1 MMLLTSFTFY
11 ACKDNDGVSTG
22 DNDRELMTM
31 FRKTH
36 NTDVSNDP
44 YACGVVSGNGLN
56 EKAPDDNAIH
66 LYWYAI
72 EGCKGYQ
79 VRLALQPD
87 VANGPDAWAQTETDK
102 KLVYDVILPPN
113 VTDVIIPD
121 LQYKTDYRAAIRVLS
136 NKDADGVYDHASKWY
151 GHGDGRQW
159 GEYMQIQTND
169 RYEFPEI
176 ITQANVEDHS
186 FRIKIQREVE
196 EFVNDEGYKNGS
208 YLENFNVAKNAE
220 GKDVFQFK
228 YLTIEPSGTNPN
240 AKVPE
245 KWKKYEITEEDFAR
259 GYIDVK
265 GDEGVDG
272 FDQNSVYTVNIEDPE
287 ITSKKCYWDAI
298 FNTLSV
304 RTTGPVG
311 DPFPIP
317 HEILEPKRENYPSDD
332 AYETAMVQFEAMQK
346 YDAARIDTIL
356 SNYNSDNTL
365 AEGQVFYLEGGK
377 NYVLFNNV
385 SLCKGMTLA
394 TNPKDLEPGGP
405 GRANVFLSGIHKVG
419 TAVQS
424 MNFMFGRQP
433 LSGELG
439 GIYIQS
445 LIFEDIN
452 FDAPLCQHYDLAN
465 NISGQGNYFINMYSN
480 GMAVTMK
487 SFEMRRCKVERA
499 VRGFIRVQGSKVKL
513 FEKVL
518 VEDCEFYN
526 DGFYDNNGRG
536 YAWVAGDGASPKSNI
551 FMNMIFRN
559 NTFYDSPRTA
569 FFTDNSKQLAW
580 KNDIQY
586 NITFNNNTIVNF
598 STRST
603 GRYIFD
609 LRYLP
614 AGSKIECKN
623 NLFVLA
629 KQAGDS
635 RPLSMG
641 GMDIRDVVNAPYTMV
656 YDIANNWSTSDNLTN
671 GQIFSQ
677 NAFSAAKNAAGA
689 HADWNVGG
697 ADALVVKDAG
707 ISNADLFVNVNPPY
721 TDDYN
726 KHSVAFIDGSG
737 TVTRANQDAG
747 ITKGVDLHFKNTTN
761 EIVKNNVGDPRWY
774 NTINKAK
781 SSKLSRYIAR

>member
-79 VRLALQPD
+79 VRLALQPN
-87 VANGPDAWAQTETDK
+87 VANGPDAWAQTEADGN
-102 KLVYDVILPPN
+102 LVYDVILPPN

-159 GEYMQIQTND
+159 GEYMGIETLE
-169 RYEFPEI
+169 RYDVPEI
-176 ITQANVEDHS
+176 ITQANVGDNS
-186 FRIKIQREVE
+186 FRVKIQREVN
-196 EFVNDEGYKNGS
+196 EFASDPGFNTYKN
-208 YLENFNVAKNAE
+208 NFNTTTDAE
-220 GKDVFQFK
+220 GKEVFKFK
-228 YLTIEPSGTNPN
+228 YLCIEPSGTNPN
-240 AKVPE
+240 AVVPE
-245 KWKKYEITEEDFAR
+245 EWKRHEITEEEYAQ
-259 GYIDVK
+259 GYVDVT
-265 GDEGVDG
+265 G
-272 FDQNSVYTVNIEDPE
+272 FDQNSVYTVNIEDPD
-287 ITSKKCYWDAI
+287 ITKEKCYWDAI

-332 AYETAMVQFEAMQK
+332 AYETAMVQYKAMHE

-394 TNPKDLEPGGP
+394 TNPDDLAKGK
-405 GRANVFLSGIHKVG
+405 GRANVFMSGIHKVG

-671 GQIFSQ
+671 GQVFSQ

-726 KHSVAFIDGSG
+726 MHSVAFIDGSG

>member
-11 ACKDNDGVSTG
+11 ACKDNDSASTG

-31 FRKTH
+31 FRKQH
-36 NTDVSNDP
+36 NTDISSDP

-79 VRLALQPD
+79 VRLALQPN
-87 VANGPDAWAQTETDK
+87 VANGPDAWAQTEADGN
-102 KLVYDVILPPN
+102 LVYDVILPPN

-159 GEYMQIQTND
+159 GEYMGIETLE
-169 RYEFPEI
+169 RYDVPEI
-176 ITQANVEDHS
+176 ITQANVGDNT
-186 FRIKIQREVE
+186 FRVKILREVN
-196 EFVNDEGYKNGS
+196 EFTSDPGFNTYK
-208 YLENFNVAKNAE
+208 ENFNTETDAE
-220 GKDVFQFK
+220 GNEVFKFK

-240 AKVPE
+240 AVVPE
-245 KWKKYEITEEDFAR
+245 KWKKYEITAEDYAR
-259 GYIDVK
+259 GYVD
-265 GDEGVDG
+265 VDG
-272 FDQNSVYTVNIEDPE
+272 FDQNSVYTVNIEDPD
-287 ITSKKCYWDAI
+287 ITKEKCYWDAI
-298 FNTLSV
+298 YNTLSV

-311 DPFPIP
+311 EPITIP
-317 HEILEPKRENYPSDD
+317 HTLVAPNRADFLSDE
-332 AYETAMVQFEAMQK
+332 AYENAMVQFKAMQE
-346 YDAARIDTIL
+346 YDACRIDTVL
-356 SNYNSDNTL
+356 TNYNSDNTL

-394 TNPKDLEPGGP
+394 TNPKDLADGK
-405 GRANVFLSGIHKVG
+405 GRANVFMSGIHKVG

-465 NISGQGNYFINMYSN
+465 NVSGQGNYFINMYSN

-551 FMNMIFRN
+551 FMNMIFQN

-569 FFTDNSKQLAW
+569 FFTDNGKSLAW

-623 NLFVLA
+623 NLFILA

-635 RPLSMG
+635 RPLTMG
-641 GMDIRDVVNAPYTMV
+641 GMDIRDIPNAPYTMS
-656 YDIANNWSTSDNLTN
+656 YDVANNWSTSDNLTN

-677 NAFSAAKNAAGA
+677 NAFSASKNSAGA

-697 ADALVVKDAG
+697 AEALDVKDAG

-726 KHSVAFIDGSG
+726 MHSVAFIDGSG
-737 TVTRANQDAG
+737 TVTRANKDAG
-747 ITKGVDLHFKNTTN
+747 ITKGVDLHFKNLDN
-761 EIVKNNVGDPRWY
+761 PIVKNNVGDPRWY
-774 NTINKAK
+774 KGGAASAK
-781 SSKLSRYIAR
+781 RSSKLSRYIAR

>member
-1 MMLLTSFTFY
+1 MMLLSSFTFY
-11 ACKDNDGVSTG
+11 ACKDSDSASTG

-31 FRKTH
+31 FRKEH
-36 NTDVSNDP
+36 NTNISNDP

-56 EKAPDDNAIH
+56 ETAPDDNAIH

-79 VRLALQPD
+79 VRLALQPN
-87 VANGPDAWAQTETDK
+87 VANGPDAWAQTEADGN
-102 KLVYDVILPPN
+102 LVYDVILPAN

-121 LQYKTDYRAAIRVLS
+121 LQYKTPYRAAIRVLS

-151 GHGDGRQW
+151 GHGNGRQW
-159 GEYMQIQTND
+159 GEYQEIETLD
-169 RYEFPEI
+169 RYDVPEI
-176 ITQANVEDHS
+176 LTQANVEDHS
-186 FRIKIQREVE
+186 FRVKLLREVN
-196 EFVNDEGYKNGS
+196 EFTSDPGFNTYK
-208 YLENFNVAKNAE
+208 ENFNTETDAE
-220 GKDVFQFK
+220 GKEVFKFK

-240 AKVPE
+240 AVVPD
-245 KWKKYEITEEDFAR
+245 KWKKYEITAEDFAR
-259 GYIDVK
+259 GYVD
-265 GDEGVDG
+265 VDG
-272 FDQNSVYTVNIEDPE
+272 FDQNSVYTVNIEDPD
-287 ITSKKCYWDAI
+287 ITKEKCYWDAI
-298 FNTLSV
+298 YNTLSV

-311 DPFPIP
+311 EPK
-317 HEILEPKRENYPSDD
+317 ILTHSLVEPKRADFLSDE
-332 AYETAMVQFEAMQK
+332 AYETAMVQFRAMQE
-346 YDAARIDTIL
+346 YNACRIDTVL
-356 SNYNSDNTL
+356 TNYNSDNTL

-394 TNPKDLEPGGP
+394 TDPEDLAKGK
-405 GRANVFLSGIHKVG
+405 GRANVFMSGIHKVG

-452 FDAPLCQHYDLAN
+452 FDAPLCQHYDLTN

-551 FMNMIFRN
+551 FMNMIFQN

-569 FFTDNSKQLAW
+569 FFTDNSKSLAW

-623 NLFVLA
+623 NLFILA

-635 RPLSMG
+635 RPLTMG

-677 NAFSAAKNAAGA
+677 NAFSASKNAAGA

-697 ADALVVKDAG
+697 AESLEVKNAG

-726 KHSVAFIDGSG
+726 MHSVAFIDGSG
-737 TVTRANQDAG
+737 VVTPANQAAG
-747 ITKGVDLHFKNTTN
+747 ITKGVDLHFKNLDN
-761 EIVKNNVGDPRWY
+761 PIVKNNAGDPRWY
-774 NTINKAK
+774 NTVNKAK

>member
-1 MMLLTSFTFY
+1 MMLLSSFTFY
-11 ACKDNDGVSTG
+11 ACKDNDSASTG

-31 FRKTH
+31 FRKEH
-36 NTDVSNDP
+36 NTDISSDP
-44 YACGVVSGNGLN
+44 YACGVVSGHGLN

-72 EGCKGYQ
+72 DGCKGYQ
-79 VRLALQPD
+79 VRLALQPN
-87 VANGPDAWAQTETDK
+87 VANGPDAWAQTEADGN
-102 KLVYDVILPPN
+102 LVYDVILPAN

-136 NKDADGVYDHASKWY
+136 NKDPEGVYDHASKWY

-159 GEYMQIQTND
+159 GEYMGIETLD
-169 RYEFPEI
+169 RYEVPEI
-176 ITQANVEDHS
+176 LTQANVGDNS
-186 FRIKIQREVE
+186 FRVKILREVS
-196 EFVNDEGYKNGS
+196 EFTADEGYKNGS
-208 YLENFNVAKNAE
+208 YLENFSTVKDDNGN
-220 GKDVFQFK
+220 DVFKFK

-240 AKVPE
+240 AVVPE
-245 KWKKYEITEEDFAR
+245 KWKKYEITAEDYAR
-259 GYIDVK
+259 GYVD
-265 GDEGVDG
+265 VDG
-272 FDQNSVYTVNIEDPE
+272 FDQNSVYTVNIEDPD
-287 ITSKKCYWDAI
+287 ITKEKCYWDAI
-298 FNTLSV
+298 YNTLSV

-311 DPFPIP
+311 DPI
-317 HEILEPKRENYPSDD
+317 ILTHSLVEPKRADFLSDESYD
-332 AYETAMVQFEAMQK
+332 NAMVQFKAMQE
-346 YDAARIDTIL
+346 YDACRIDTVL
-356 SNYNSDNTL
+356 TNYNSDNTL

-394 TNPKDLEPGGP
+394 TNPEDLAAGK
-405 GRANVFLSGIHKVG
+405 GRATVFMSGIHKVG
-419 TAVQS
+419 TTVQS

-465 NISGQGNYFINMYSN
+465 NLSGQGNYFINMYSN

-487 SFEMRRCKVERA
+487 SFEMRRCNVERA

-518 VEDCEFYN
+518 VEECQFYN

-551 FMNMIFRN
+551 FMNMIFQN

-569 FFTDNSKQLAW
+569 FFTDNSKSLAW

-614 AGSKIECKN
+614 AGSRIECKN

-629 KQAGDS
+629 KQDGDS
-635 RPLSMG
+635 RPLTMG
-641 GMDIRDVVNAPYTMV
+641 GMDIREVPNAPYTMV

-671 GQIFSQ
+671 GQVFSQ
-677 NAFSAAKNAAGA
+677 NAFSASKNSAGA
-689 HADWNVGG
+689 HVDWLVSQ
-697 ADALVVKDAG
+697 DANDLVVKDAG
-707 ISNADLFVNVNPPY
+707 ISNKDLFVNVNPPY

-726 KHSVAFIDGSG
+726 MHSVAYIDGSG
-737 TVTRANQDAG
+737 VVTRANKDAG
-747 ITKGVDLHFKNTTN
+747 ITKGVDLHFKNMDN
-761 EIVKNNVGDPRWY
+761 PIVKNNVGDPRWY
-774 NTINKAK
+774 KTTSAAK
-781 SSKLSRYIAR
+781 RGTKLSRYIAR

>member
-11 ACKDNDGVSTG
+11 ACKDNDSASTG

-31 FRKTH
+31 FRKQH
-36 NTDVSNDP
+36 NTDISSDP

-87 VANGPDAWAQTETDK
+87 VANGSDAWAQAETDG
-102 KLVYDVILPPN
+102 KLVYDVTVGPE
-113 VTDVIIPD
+113 VTDIVIPD
-121 LQYKTDYRAAIRVLS
+121 LQYKTDYYAAIRVLS

-159 GEYMQIQTND
+159 GEYMKIQTND

-186 FRIKIQREVE
+186 FRVKILREVD
-196 EFVNDEGYKNGS
+196 EFKNDEGYKNGS

-228 YLTIEPSGTNPN
+228 YLSIEPSGTNPD
-240 AKVPE
+240 AVVPE
-245 KWKKYEITEEDFAR
+245 KWKKYEITEEDYQR
-259 GYIDVK
+259 GYVD
-265 GDEGVDG
+265 VDG
-272 FDQNSVYTVNIEDPE
+272 FDQNSVYTVNIEDPD
-287 ITSKKCYWDAI
+287 ITKEKCYWDAI
-298 FNTLSV
+298 YNTLSV

-311 DPFPIP
+311 EPKIIP
-317 HEILEPKRENYPSDD
+317 HTLVAPNRADFLSDE
-332 AYETAMVQFEAMQK
+332 AYENAMVQFKAMQE
-346 YDAARIDTIL
+346 YDACRIDTVL
-356 SNYNSDNTL
+356 TNYNSDNTL

-394 TNPKDLEPGGP
+394 TNPKDLADGK
-405 GRANVFLSGIHKVG
+405 GRANVFMSGIHKVG

-452 FDAPLCQHYDLAN
+452 FDAPLCKHYDLAN
-465 NISGQGNYFINMYSN
+465 NVSGQGNYFINMYSN

-551 FMNMIFRN
+551 FMNMIFQN

-569 FFTDNSKQLAW
+569 FFTDNGKSLAW

-586 NITFNNNTIVNF
+586 HITFNNNTIVNF

-609 LRYLP
+609 LRFLP

-623 NLFVLA
+623 NLFILA

-635 RPLSMG
+635 RPLTMG
-641 GMDIRDVVNAPYTMV
+641 GMDIRDIPNAPYTMS
-656 YDIANNWSTSDNLTN
+656 YDVANNWSTSDNLTN
-671 GQIFSQ
+671 GQVFSQ
-677 NAFSAAKNAAGA
+677 NAFSASKNSAGA

-697 ADALVVKDAG
+697 AEALVVNNAG
-707 ISNADLFVNVNPPY
+707 ISNEDLFVNPNPPY

-726 KHSVAFIDGSG
+726 MHSVAFIDGSG
-737 TVTRANQDAG
+737 TVSRANKDAG
-747 ITKGVDLHFKNTTN
+747 ITKGVDLHFKNLDN
-761 EIVKNNVGDPRWY
+761 PIVKNNVGDPRWY
-774 NTINKAK
+774 KGGAASAK
-781 SSKLSRYIAR
+781 RSSKLSRYIAR

>member
-1 MMLLTSFTFY
+1 MMLLTSFSFY
-11 ACKDNDGVSTG
+11 ACSDDDKVSSGDN
-22 DNDRELMTM
+22 NDRELMTM
-31 FRKTH
+31 FRKEH
-36 NTDVSNDP
+36 NTNISSDP

-56 EKAPDDNAIH
+56 ETAPDDNAIH

-79 VRLALQPD
+79 VRLALQPN
-87 VANGPDAWAQTETDK
+87 VANGPDAWAQTEADGN
-102 KLVYDVILPPN
+102 LVCDTILPAN
-113 VTDVIIPD
+113 VTDLIIPD

-159 GEYMQIQTND
+159 GEYMGIETLD
-169 RYEFPEI
+169 RYDVPEI
-176 ITQANVEDHS
+176 ITQANVGDHS
-186 FRIKIQREVE
+186 FRIKILRDVN
-196 EFVNDEGYKNGS
+196 EFTADEGYKNGS
-208 YLENFNVAKNAE
+208 YAENFNTENVN
-220 GKDVFQFK
+220 GTDVFKFK
-228 YLTIEPSGTNPN
+228 YLTIEASGTNPN
-240 AKVPE
+240 AVVPVE
-245 KWKKYEITEEDFAR
+245 WKRHEITEEEYKQ
-259 GYIDVK
+259 GYVD
-265 GDEGVDG
+265 VDG
-272 FDQNSVYTVNIEDPE
+272 FDQNSVYTVNIEDPD
-287 ITSKKCYWDAI
+287 ITKEKCYWDAI
-298 FNTLSV
+298 YNTLSV

-311 DPFPIP
+311 DPI
-317 HEILEPKRENYPSDD
+317 ILKHSLVEPKRADFLSDD
-332 AYETAMVQFEAMQK
+332 AYNNAMVQFRAMQE
-346 YDAARIDTIL
+346 YDACRIDTVL
-356 SNYNSDNTL
+356 TNYNSDNTL
-365 AEGQVFYLEGGK
+365 AEGQVYYLEGGK

-385 SLCKGMTLA
+385 SLCKGVKLA
-394 TNPKDLEPGGP
+394 TNPDDLAAGK
-405 GRANVFLSGIHKVG
+405 GRATVFMSGIHKVG
-419 TAVQS
+419 TNVQS

-452 FDAPLCQHYDLAN
+452 FDAPLCKHYDLDN
-465 NISGQGNYFINMYSN
+465 NISGQGNYFINMYSD

-487 SFEMRRCKVERA
+487 SFEMRRCKLERA

-551 FMNMIFRN
+551 FMNMIFQN

-569 FFTDNSKQLAW
+569 FFTDNSKSLAW
-580 KNDIQY
+580 KSDIQY

-629 KQAGDS
+629 KQDGDA
-635 RPLSMG
+635 RPLTMG
-641 GMDIRDVVNAPYTMV
+641 GMDIREVPNAPYTIV
-656 YDIANNWSTSDNLTN
+656 YDIANNWSTSNNLTN

-677 NAFSAAKNAAGA
+677 NAFSASKNSAGA
-689 HADWNVGG
+689 HVDWLVSQNAD
-697 ADALVVKDAG
+697 DLVVKDAG
-707 ISNADLFVNVNPPY
+707 ISNEDLFINANPPY
-721 TDDYN
+721 TDSYFM
-726 KHSVAFIDGSG
+726 HSVAYIDGSG
-737 TVTRANQDAG
+737 VVTRANKDAG
-747 ITKGVDLHFKNTTN
+747 ITKGVDLHFKNLDN
-761 EIVKNNVGDPRWY
+761 PIVKNNVGDPRWY
-774 NTINKAK
+774 K
-781 SSKLSRYIAR
+781 